1 MYTYYCTQSEFE
13 TINQASL
20 PSDKIKNYKNQ
31 PMYFL
36 PKGNRYQILVPVPL
50 ISTSIQKN
58 ECVIYLPCSGNFIS
72 GTGTGTLARITTS
85 HGKKSSLVKSDS
97 TK

>member
-20 PSDKIKNYKNQ
+20 PSDNKSKNYKNQ

-36 PKGNRYQILVPVPL
+36 PKGNRYQILVPIPL

-58 ECVIYLPCSGNFIS
+58 ECVIYLPCSAQNSSMCNCHHQYNILSYIIQIS
-72 GTGTGTLARITTS
+72 CVSPIP
-85 HGKKSSLVKSDS
+85 
-97 TK
+97 